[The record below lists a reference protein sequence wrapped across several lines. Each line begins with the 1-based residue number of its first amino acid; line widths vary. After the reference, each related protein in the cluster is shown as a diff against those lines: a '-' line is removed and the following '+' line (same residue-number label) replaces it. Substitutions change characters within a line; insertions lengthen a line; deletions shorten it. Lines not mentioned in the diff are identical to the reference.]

1 MNYDFII
8 TILDEH
14 NESSILLA
22 EKLKP
27 KEIIYLYKKDEEL
40 KVLNSLRQFYL
51 NKFPNCNFSDEKLGK
66 DTISSIEEIIKRMKS
81 KNTAICLNQGNKKDI
96 LIMYTLALK
105 HNIDGFFLDIPKEEL
120 LKLNLESVQCEKC
133 NFVDL
138 DVEDIIDSIGA
149 SIVVDSTEISEINII
164 ETMTNYIASN
174 LDLWKK
180 YKIRLSDNSV
190 FIHDESNPRS
200 IKIDKELLSRE
211 EVMLLDKI
219 LNFLEKNG
227 QIKVKELEQC
237 LKVTFQNEFIKG
249 FIFKSG
255 TWLEVLTK
263 NIIEEIKSID
273 DIKSGLLF
281 LWNDKESR
289 VKNELDVVAI
299 KDSVLICVSCKDSKK
314 YDEVALNELNVYSEQ
329 LGGENVIKILVAT
342 HPPIKSSISKRAKE
356 MGINL
361 VVFDGNKKAFKEELE
376 KIIIKL
382 TNSMKRISR

>member
-219 LNFLEKNG
+219 LNFLEENG

-263 NIIEEIKSID
+263 NIIEEIRSID

-361 VVFDGNKKAFKEELE
+361 VVFDGNKKSFKEELE
-376 KIIIKL
+376 KIIK
-382 TNSMKRISR
+382 

>member
-51 NKFPNCNFSDEKLGK
+51 NKFPNCNFSDEKLRK

-376 KIIIKL
+376 KIIK
-382 TNSMKRISR
+382 

>member
-81 KNTAICLNQGNKKDI
+81 KNTAICLNQGDKKDI

-149 SIVVDSTEISEINII
+149 SIVVDSTEMSEINII

-200 IKIDKELLSRE
+200 IKIDKELLSKE
-211 EVMLLDKI
+211 EVVLLDKI

-227 QIKVKELEQC
+227 QIKVKELDQC

-273 DIKSGLLF
+273 DIKSGVLF

-289 VKNELDVVAI
+289 IKNELDVVAI

-342 HPPIKSSISKRAKE
+342 QPPIKSSISKRAKE

-376 KIIIKL
+376 KIIK
-382 TNSMKRISR
+382 

>member
-66 DTISSIEEIIKRMKS
+66 DIISSIEEIIKRMKS

-263 NIIEEIKSID
+263 NIIEEIRSID

-376 KIIIKL
+376 KIIK
-382 TNSMKRISR
+382 

>member
-164 ETMTNYIASN
+164 ETMTNYIADN

-273 DIKSGLLF
+273 DIKSGVLF

-289 VKNELDVVAI
+289 IKNELDVVAI

-376 KIIIKL
+376 KIIK
-382 TNSMKRISR
+382 

>member
-81 KNTAICLNQGNKKDI
+81 KNIAICLNQGNKKDV

-138 DVEDIIDSIGA
+138 DVEDIINSIGA

-211 EVMLLDKI
+211 EVLLLDKI
-219 LNFLEKNG
+219 LNFLEDNG
-227 QIKVKELEQC
+227 QIKVKDLEQC

-361 VVFDGNKKAFKEELE
+361 VVFDGNKKSLKEELE
-376 KIIIKL
+376 KIIK
-382 TNSMKRISR
+382 

>member
-66 DTISSIEEIIKRMKS
+66 DIISSIEEIIKRMKS

-164 ETMTNYIASN
+164 ETMTNYIADN

-376 KIIIKL
+376 KIIK
-382 TNSMKRISR
+382 

>member
-164 ETMTNYIASN
+164 ETMTNYIADN

-227 QIKVKELEQC
+227 QIKVKGLEQC

-376 KIIIKL
+376 KIIK
-382 TNSMKRISR
+382 

>member
-81 KNTAICLNQGNKKDI
+81 KNTAICLNQGDKKDI

-120 LKLNLESVQCEKC
+120 LKLNLESVKCEKC

-149 SIVVDSTEISEINII
+149 SIVVDSTEMSEINII
-164 ETMTNYIASN
+164 EAMTNYIASN

-200 IKIDKELLSRE
+200 IKIDKELLSKE

-227 QIKVKELEQC
+227 QIKVKELDQC

-273 DIKSGLLF
+273 DIKSGVLF

-289 VKNELDVVAI
+289 IKNELDVVAI

-342 HPPIKSSISKRAKE
+342 QPPIKSSISKRAKE

-376 KIIIKL
+376 KIIK
-382 TNSMKRISR
+382 

>member
-190 FIHDESNPRS
+190 FIHDGSNPRS

-227 QIKVKELEQC
+227 QIKVKELDQC

-376 KIIIKL
+376 KIIK
-382 TNSMKRISR
+382 

>member
-40 KVLNSLRQFYL
+40 KVLNSLKQFYL
-51 NKFPNCNFSDEKLGK
+51 NKFPKCTFNDEKLGK

-81 KNTAICLNQGNKKDI
+81 KNVAICLNQGDKKDI

-376 KIIIKL
+376 KIIK
-382 TNSMKRISR
+382 

>member
-81 KNTAICLNQGNKKDI
+81 KNTAICLNQGDKKDI

-219 LNFLEKNG
+219 LNFLEENG

-263 NIIEEIKSID
+263 NIIEEIRSID

-281 LWNDKESR
+281 LWDDKESR

-361 VVFDGNKKAFKEELE
+361 VVFDGNKKSFKEELE
-376 KIIIKL
+376 KIIK
-382 TNSMKRISR
+382 

>member
-81 KNTAICLNQGNKKDI
+81 KNTAICLNQGDKKDI

-164 ETMTNYIASN
+164 ENMTNYIASN

-200 IKIDKELLSRE
+200 IKIDKELLGRE

-219 LNFLEKNG
+219 LNFLEENG

-361 VVFDGNKKAFKEELE
+361 VVFDGNKKSFKEELE
-376 KIIIKL
+376 KIIK
-382 TNSMKRISR
+382 

>member
-66 DTISSIEEIIKRMKS
+66 DIISSIEEIIKRMKS
-81 KNTAICLNQGNKKDI
+81 KNTAICLNQGDKKDI

-164 ETMTNYIASN
+164 ETMTNYIADN

-219 LNFLEKNG
+219 LNFLEKNS

-376 KIIIKL
+376 KIIK
-382 TNSMKRISR
+382 

>member
-66 DTISSIEEIIKRMKS
+66 DTISSIEEVIKRMKS

-120 LKLNLESVQCEKC
+120 LKLNLESVKCEKC

-164 ETMTNYIASN
+164 ETMTNYIADN

-342 HPPIKSSISKRAKE
+342 YTPIKSSISKRAKE

-376 KIIIKL
+376 KIIK
-382 TNSMKRISR
+382 

>member
-27 KEIIYLYKKDEEL
+27 KEIIYLYQKDEEL

-149 SIVVDSTEISEINII
+149 SIVVDSTEISEINIV
-164 ETMTNYIASN
+164 ETMTNYIADN

-227 QIKVKELEQC
+227 QIKVKELDQC

-376 KIIIKL
+376 KIIK
-382 TNSMKRISR
+382 

>member
-81 KNTAICLNQGNKKDI
+81 KNTAICLNQGDKKDI

-164 ETMTNYIASN
+164 ETMTNYIADN

-219 LNFLEKNG
+219 LNFLEENG

-263 NIIEEIKSID
+263 NIIEEIRSID

-361 VVFDGNKKAFKEELE
+361 VVFDGNKKSFKEELE
-376 KIIIKL
+376 KIIK
-382 TNSMKRISR
+382 

>member
-66 DTISSIEEIIKRMKS
+66 DIISSIEEIIKRMKS
-81 KNTAICLNQGNKKDI
+81 KNTAICLNQGDKKDI

-180 YKIRLSDNSV
+180 HKIRLSDNSV

-211 EVMLLDKI
+211 EVLLLDKI

-342 HPPIKSSISKRAKE
+342 YPPIKSSISKRAKE

-376 KIIIKL
+376 KIIK
-382 TNSMKRISR
+382 

>member
-66 DTISSIEEIIKRMKS
+66 DTISYIEEIIKRMKS
-81 KNTAICLNQGNKKDI
+81 KNTAICLNQGDKKDI

-149 SIVVDSTEISEINII
+149 SIVVDSTEISEINIV

-190 FIHDESNPRS
+190 FIHDESNPRI

-281 LWNDKESR
+281 LWNDKESI

-376 KIIIKL
+376 KIIK
-382 TNSMKRISR
+382 

>member
-81 KNTAICLNQGNKKDI
+81 KNTAICLNQGDKKDI

-120 LKLNLESVQCEKC
+120 LKLNLESVKCEKC

-149 SIVVDSTEISEINII
+149 SIIVDSTEMSEINII

-200 IKIDKELLSRE
+200 IKIDKELLSKE
-211 EVMLLDKI
+211 EVVLLDKI
-219 LNFLEKNG
+219 LNFLDKNG
-227 QIKVKELEQC
+227 QIKVKELDQC

-273 DIKSGLLF
+273 DIKSGVLF

-289 VKNELDVVAI
+289 IKNELDVVAI

-342 HPPIKSSISKRAKE
+342 QPPIKSSISKRAKE

-376 KIIIKL
+376 KIIK
-382 TNSMKRISR
+382 

>member
-66 DTISSIEEIIKRMKS
+66 DIISSIEEIIKRMKS

-105 HNIDGFFLDIPKEEL
+105 HNIDGFFLDIAKEEL

-219 LNFLEKNG
+219 LNFLEENG

-263 NIIEEIKSID
+263 NIIEEIRSID

-361 VVFDGNKKAFKEELE
+361 VVFDGNKKSFKEELE
-376 KIIIKL
+376 KIIK
-382 TNSMKRISR
+382 

>member
-27 KEIIYLYKKDEEL
+27 KEIIYLYKNDEEL

-81 KNTAICLNQGNKKDI
+81 KNTAICLNQGDKKDI

-120 LKLNLESVQCEKC
+120 LKLNLESVKCEKC

-149 SIVVDSTEISEINII
+149 SIVVDSTEMSEINII

-200 IKIDKELLSRE
+200 IKIDKELLSKE
-211 EVMLLDKI
+211 EVVLLDKI

-227 QIKVKELEQC
+227 QIKVKELDQC

-273 DIKSGLLF
+273 DIKSGVLF

-289 VKNELDVVAI
+289 IKNELDVVAI

-342 HPPIKSSISKRAKE
+342 QPPIKSSISKRAKE

-376 KIIIKL
+376 KIIK
-382 TNSMKRISR
+382 

>member
-66 DTISSIEEIIKRMKS
+66 NTISSIEEIIKRMKS
-81 KNTAICLNQGNKKDI
+81 KNTAICLNQGDKKDI

-120 LKLNLESVQCEKC
+120 LKLNLESVKCEKC

-149 SIVVDSTEISEINII
+149 SIVVDSTEMSEINII

-200 IKIDKELLSRE
+200 IKIDKELLSKE
-211 EVMLLDKI
+211 EVVILDNI

-227 QIKVKELEQC
+227 QIKVKELDQC

-342 HPPIKSSISKRAKE
+342 QPPIKSSISKRAKE

-376 KIIIKL
+376 KIIK
-382 TNSMKRISR
+382 

>member
-164 ETMTNYIASN
+164 ENMTNYIASN

-211 EVMLLDKI
+211 EVLLLDKI

-255 TWLEVLTK
+255 TWLEDVTK

-273 DIKSGLLF
+273 DIKSGVLF

-376 KIIIKL
+376 KIIK
-382 TNSMKRISR
+382 

>member
-81 KNTAICLNQGNKKDI
+81 KNTAICLNQGDKKDI

-219 LNFLEKNG
+219 LNFLEENG

-361 VVFDGNKKAFKEELE
+361 VVFDGNKKSFKEELE
-376 KIIIKL
+376 KIIK
-382 TNSMKRISR
+382 

>member
-164 ETMTNYIASN
+164 ENMTNYIASN

-219 LNFLEKNG
+219 LNFLEENG

-273 DIKSGLLF
+273 DIKSGVLF

-376 KIIIKL
+376 KIIK
-382 TNSMKRISR
+382 

>member
-27 KEIIYLYKKDEEL
+27 KEIIYLYKNDEEL

-81 KNTAICLNQGNKKDI
+81 KNTAICLNQGDKKDI

-120 LKLNLESVQCEKC
+120 LKLNLESVKCEKC

-149 SIVVDSTEISEINII
+149 SIVVDSTEMSEINII

-200 IKIDKELLSRE
+200 IKIDKELLSKE
-211 EVMLLDKI
+211 EVTLLNKI

-227 QIKVKELEQC
+227 QIKVKELDQC

-273 DIKSGLLF
+273 DIKSGVLF

-289 VKNELDVVAI
+289 IKNELDVVAI

-342 HPPIKSSISKRAKE
+342 QPPIKSSISKRAKE

-376 KIIIKL
+376 KIIK
-382 TNSMKRISR
+382 

>member
-81 KNTAICLNQGNKKDI
+81 KNTAICLNQGYKKDI

-211 EVMLLDKI
+211 EVVLLDKI
-219 LNFLEKNG
+219 LNFLEKNS

-376 KIIIKL
+376 KIIK
-382 TNSMKRISR
+382 

>member
-81 KNTAICLNQGNKKDI
+81 KNTAICLNQGDKKDI

-120 LKLNLESVQCEKC
+120 LKLNLESVKCEKC

-149 SIVVDSTEISEINII
+149 SIVVDSTEMSEINII

-200 IKIDKELLSRE
+200 IKIDKELLSKE
-211 EVMLLDKI
+211 EVVLLDKI

-227 QIKVKELEQC
+227 QIKVKELDQC

-376 KIIIKL
+376 KIIK
-382 TNSMKRISR
+382 

>member
-40 KVLNSLRQFYL
+40 KALNSLRQFYL

-81 KNTAICLNQGNKKDI
+81 KNTAICLNQGDKKDI

-164 ETMTNYIASN
+164 ETMTNYIADN

-211 EVMLLDKI
+211 EVMLIDKI

-342 HPPIKSSISKRAKE
+342 HSPIKSSISKRAKE

-361 VVFDGNKKAFKEELE
+361 VVFDGNKKSFKEELE
-376 KIIIKL
+376 KIIK
-382 TNSMKRISR
+382 

>member
-81 KNTAICLNQGNKKDI
+81 KNIAICLNQGNKKDV

-164 ETMTNYIASN
+164 ENMTNYIASN

-190 FIHDESNPRS
+190 FIHDESNPRN

-211 EVMLLDKI
+211 EVLLLDKI

-289 VKNELDVVAI
+289 IKNELDVVAI

-342 HPPIKSSISKRAKE
+342 QPPIKSSISKRAKE

-376 KIIIKL
+376 KIIK
-382 TNSMKRISR
+382 

>member
-361 VVFDGNKKAFKEELE
+361 VVFDGNKKAFKKELE
-376 KIIIKL
+376 KIIK
-382 TNSMKRISR
+382 

>member
-81 KNTAICLNQGNKKDI
+81 KNTAICLNQGDKKDI

-105 HNIDGFFLDIPKEEL
+105 HNIDGFFLDIPKEEI

-164 ETMTNYIASN
+164 ETMTNYIADN

-211 EVMLLDKI
+211 EVVLLDKI

-376 KIIIKL
+376 KIIK
-382 TNSMKRISR
+382 

>member
-81 KNTAICLNQGNKKDI
+81 KNTAICLNQGDKKDI

-120 LKLNLESVQCEKC
+120 LKLNLESVKCEKC

-149 SIVVDSTEISEINII
+149 SIVVDSTEMSEINII

-200 IKIDKELLSRE
+200 IKIDKELLSKE
-211 EVMLLDKI
+211 EVVLLDNI

-227 QIKVKELEQC
+227 QIKVKELDQC

-273 DIKSGLLF
+273 DIKSGVLF

-289 VKNELDVVAI
+289 IKNELDVVAI

-342 HPPIKSSISKRAKE
+342 QPPIKSSISKRAKE

-376 KIIIKL
+376 KIIK
-382 TNSMKRISR
+382 

>member
-219 LNFLEKNG
+219 LNFLEENG

-376 KIIIKL
+376 KIIK
-382 TNSMKRISR
+382 

>member
-81 KNTAICLNQGNKKDI
+81 KNTAICLNQGDKKDI
-96 LIMYTLALK
+96 LIMYTLTLK

-164 ETMTNYIASN
+164 ETMTNYIADN

-273 DIKSGLLF
+273 DIKSGVLF

-289 VKNELDVVAI
+289 IKNELDVVAI

-376 KIIIKL
+376 KIIK
-382 TNSMKRISR
+382 

>member
-164 ETMTNYIASN
+164 ETMTNYIADN

-219 LNFLEKNG
+219 LNFLEENG

-376 KIIIKL
+376 KIIK
-382 TNSMKRISR
+382 

>member
-149 SIVVDSTEISEINII
+149 SIVVDSTEMSEINII

-211 EVMLLDKI
+211 EVVLFDKI

-227 QIKVKELEQC
+227 QIKVKELDQC

-273 DIKSGLLF
+273 DIKSGVLF

-289 VKNELDVVAI
+289 IKNELDVVAI

-376 KIIIKL
+376 KIIK
-382 TNSMKRISR
+382 

>member
-81 KNTAICLNQGNKKDI
+81 KNTAICLNQGDKKDI

-164 ETMTNYIASN
+164 ETMTNYIADN

-356 MGINL
+356 MRINL

-376 KIIIKL
+376 KIIK
-382 TNSMKRISR
+382 

>member
-81 KNTAICLNQGNKKDI
+81 KNTAICLNQGDKKDI

-190 FIHDESNPRS
+190 FIHDESNPRN

-376 KIIIKL
+376 KIIK
-382 TNSMKRISR
+382 